1 MENNESSCLSFC
13 TGLSSTLLGRV
24 YSPRLSGNF
33 VLQVVAYA
41 LLRHSLSTAMV
52 MTYWNI
58 LHVNKP
64 EEIQHDF
71 NPFSPAMM
79 LSIIALK

>member
-1 MENNESSCLSFC
+1 MNLHVCCSALAFLQ
-13 TGLSSTLLGRV
+13 LSSEGC
-24 YSPRLSGNF
+24 SPPSLSGNF

-41 LLRHSLSTAMV
+41 LLRHSLSAATV
-52 MTYWNI
+52 MTHWNI

-71 NPFSPAMM
+71 NPFFPALM
-79 LSIIALK
+79 LSVIVLK